1 MYTIYIDIV
10 ELKSVT
16 YPENSYTS
24 IVIWYGFTRGIWKVL
39 HIRALYKSE
48 RRYIQLIYTKQ
59 NRESTKGYSR
69 WKVE

>member
-24 IVIWYGFTRGIWKVL
+24 IVILLYTVNKYHFVL
-39 HIRALYKSE
+39 YVRKIKNVKSCLVD
-48 RRYIQLIYTKQ
+48 RLR
-59 NRESTKGYSR
+59 
-69 WKVE
+69 